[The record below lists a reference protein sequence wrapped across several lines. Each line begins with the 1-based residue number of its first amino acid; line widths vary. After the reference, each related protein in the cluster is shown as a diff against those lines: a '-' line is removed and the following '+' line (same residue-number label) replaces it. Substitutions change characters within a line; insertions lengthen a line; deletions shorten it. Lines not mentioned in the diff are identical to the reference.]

1 MDFTGVVEVARGG
14 GALVRLP
21 PEAAEVFGT
30 RARFPVQ
37 ATFNGIAYRG
47 STMPLGDGAFCVG
60 ITKAIRAAA
69 GVAIGDQVAVTV
81 ERDEGERT
89 VEVPPD
95 LDDALR
101 LNPVAA
107 QRFAGMSHTHQ
118 REYAAWVAEAKRPET
133 RRRRIDQAVA
143 MIAEGKLRS

>member
-1 MDFTGVVEVARGG
+1 MIRTAPTNPSPTDAAMKGRVAR
-14 GALVRLP
+14 
-21 PEAAEVFGT
+21 
-30 RARFPVQ
+30 
-37 ATFNGIAYRG
+37 AYWDNRG
-47 STMPLGDGAFCVG
+47 STMPLGDGTFCVG

-143 MIAEGKLRS
+143 MIAEGKPRS